1 MNVYCDQ
8 CCGVLVAY
16 WAYRYLSVLV
26 SPGALWIPRRRSK
39 SHSNSPASTAIG
51 SSRLSSPA
59 LYVRYL
65 ITQITLLEKRMSER
79 KLSNCNEHAHSHS
92 HGQSLSLSLF
102 DSSSTFNHITSCQ
115 TTRYPLDIDNVCSVV
130 RYYSLTVKHKGAV
143 DVI

>member
-1 MNVYCDQ
+1 MADCTYQ
-8 CCGVLVAY
+8 SA
-16 WAYRYLSVLV
+16 WMFPELSCYHAAVPPATRTL
-26 SPGALWIPRRRSK
+26 
-39 SHSNSPASTAIG
+39 ASTATG
-51 SSRLSSPA
+51 SFRVSSPA